1 MLPNK
6 RTIVPITYDLQKEV
20 SRKILRVTYFLANL
34 LLQHN
39 NSSQQKATG
48 SYMLVY
54 QNWTVTS
61 LREHQECHELCNTHH
76 LVVVSTDVAP
86 ASFSSRQRLTRTV
99 GHVEGWTCLCP
110 VPWCH
115 GAGRLCHAGLQ
126 QSFEHFSMAECLNT
140 VVFFFLSVKF
150 TL

>member
-39 NSSQQKATG
+39 NSSQQKATD

-61 LREHQECHELCNTHH
+61 MREHQERHELCNTNH
-76 LVVVSTDVAP
+76 LFVVSTDVAP
-86 ASFSSRQRLTRTV
+86 ASFSSRQMLTRTV

-115 GAGRLCHAGLQ
+115 GVGRPCHAGLQ
-126 QSFEHFSMAECLNT
+126 QSFEHFSMVECLDR
-140 VVFFFLSVKF
+140 VGVFFF
-150 TL
+150 